1 MDDPELLF
9 ACRDMLSEI
18 FRLRVILLGSR
29 DQMSLMI
36 CSAIAA
42 TCDCDISLFLHPGV
56 SKDLLV

>member
-1 MDDPELLF
+1 LF
-9 ACRDMLSEI
+9 ACRDMLAEI